1 MKTRL
6 LVSMFA
12 VVLTAFQVA
21 MTLGAAYGLGQIT
34 A

>member
-6 LVSMFA
+6 LVSTLAF
-12 VVLTAFQVA
+12 VLTAFQA
-21 MTLGAAYGLGQIT
+21 GMTLGAAYGLAQFI